1 MLHVTHPDL
10 LMLGAKWQKRGKQV
24 GMWKRLPS
32 ALPQIECLYRPVREG
47 KVWGRCH
54 GKCLHSKSAALFKS
68 ARRTSGDVGTGYY
81 PTGYTPTMITKT
93 SGLLKPVKIVTSGSV
108 IGESSCTKTLR
119 ISFALF
125 GTCCSPLEK
134 VLNCLGF
141 LASSVQNKL
150 RIKWCWFDLL
160 LQVC

>member
-1 MLHVTHPDL
+1 MLHTQTCWCW
-10 LMLGAKWQKRGKQV
+10 GRSGKNVGKEV

-81 PTGYTPTMITKT
+81 PNGYTPTMITKT

-108 IGESSCTKTLR
+108 IGESSCTNVANKFCIILYLIPR
-119 ISFALF
+119 Q
-125 GTCCSPLEK
+125 LEK
-134 VLNCLGF
+134 VLNCLVF
-141 LASSVQNKL
+141 LASSVQNNL